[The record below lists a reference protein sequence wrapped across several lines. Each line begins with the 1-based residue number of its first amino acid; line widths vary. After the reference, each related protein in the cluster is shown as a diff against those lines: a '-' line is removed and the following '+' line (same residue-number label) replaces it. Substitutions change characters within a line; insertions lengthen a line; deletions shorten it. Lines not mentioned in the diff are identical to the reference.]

1 MMNAMDEKIDRL
13 QTAIAISMKRLG
25 HDMLEESEIGLTR
38 PQYFIL
44 RILAKEG
51 KCMGSELAHM
61 LEVKPSAITVMIDR
75 LHKHGYVERLRHEHD
90 RRVVFIAL
98 TDKGRMTLRT
108 TDQKRK
114 EILSCYLS
122 QLDESELDA
131 LVRTHEKLAEIVL
144 AKK

>member
-1 MMNAMDEKIDRL
+1 MNAMDEKIDRL

-44 RILAKEG
+44 RILDKEG
-51 KCMGSELAHM
+51 KCMGSELAQM
-61 LEVKPSAITVMIDR
+61 LQVKPSAITVMIER
-75 LHKHGYVERLRHEHD
+75 LHKQGYVERLRHEQD

-98 TDKGRMTLRT
+98 TDKGRMTLHT

-131 LVRTHEKLAEIVL
+131 LVRTHEKLADIVL